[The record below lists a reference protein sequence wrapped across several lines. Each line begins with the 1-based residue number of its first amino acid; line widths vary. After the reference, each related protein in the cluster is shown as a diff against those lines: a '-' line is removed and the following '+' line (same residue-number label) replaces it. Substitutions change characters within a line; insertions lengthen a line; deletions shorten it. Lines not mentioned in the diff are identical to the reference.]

1 MFKIGFLYIWGYRV
15 PFPIWV
21 SLPKEKKN
29 ESEKERHE
37 DQLRANNAS
46 IVFFA
51 VSLALLVIYFLI
63 NGMSIP

>member
-1 MFKIGFLYIWGYRV
+1 MFKLKPIQIWGWIFYFPVWISV
-15 PFPIWV
+15 PK
-21 SLPKEKKN
+21 KEKVKT
-29 ESEKERHE
+29 EKEKHE

-51 VSLALLVIYFLI
+51 VSLALLVIFFLI